1 LQSLILLLVDL
12 VILIVKRS
20 YTFFEEKTLIF
31 VIFKLQGDGECDY
44 PGEQN
49 ANLREKKE
57 YKIEE
62 K

>member
-1 LQSLILLLVDL
+1 LLILLLVVDL

-20 YTFFEEKTLIF
+20 YTFFEEKILIF

-49 ANLREKKE
+49 ANLRKKKEE

>member
-1 LQSLILLLVDL
+1 LQSLILLIVDL

-31 VIFKLQGDGECDY
+31 VIFKLQRDGECDY

-49 ANLREKKE
+49 GNLREKKGV
-57 YKIEE
+57 
-62 K
+62 